1 VTVQHPQAVPCVPPD
16 PKTSIDAVFA
26 GGGEM
31 GALMRSIDWAASPLG
46 PVALWSQA
54 LRTTVGLLLRSR
66 FPMLLWWGPRFVQ
79 FYNDAYIPIPGTKHP
94 KALGQPASEC
104 WGEIW
109 HIIGPMIQAPYSGHA
124 ATWSDDLFLLINRK
138 GFLEETHFKV
148 AYSPVPDGA
157 VSRTGVGGVLATVA
171 ETTEQVYG
179 ERQLKTLRELGAR
192 ADAKTPEEACET
204 AAATFDENA
213 FDVPFALFYLLEPD
227 GKRARLASSCGFEV
241 QDGPSNP
248 GAIDL
253 DAPAEEQAWPLSRIV
268 NTRAVEVVTDAGARL
283 GSLPTGEWSQSPR
296 YAIGLPLFSPAH
308 DRPYGVLLAGCN
320 PHRDLDDGYR
330 TFFELAAAQVVTA
343 IRNAKAYEEQRSR
356 AEKLAE
362 IDRVKTAFFS
372 NVSHE
377 FRTPLTLILGPLD
390 ELLRSPL
397 PPERAREELRVV
409 HRNGLRLLKLVN
421 TLLDFSRME
430 AGRVEAVYEPTDLA
444 LLTADL
450 ASVFRS
456 AIERGGLRFVV
467 DCAPLP
473 EPVHVDREMWE
484 KIVLNLL
491 SNAFKFTFQGE
502 IAVGVRA
509 VGPDVELSVR
519 DTGVGISE
527 EDVPHIFERFHR
539 AKGSRAR
546 THEGTG
552 IGLALVQELV
562 KLLGGAIH
570 ADSVEG
576 RGTTMTVSIP
586 RGTAHLPGNHLEGR
600 RRLAST
606 ATGARPYIEEALRWL
621 PDDDSDDAGDD
632 DVPLLQNFGPTI
644 GDAGWRPYILCADD
658 NADMRDYVTR
668 LLRAHYEVETVADG
682 ELALRAVRRRMPD
695 LLISDVMMPG
705 IDGFQLLRALRE
717 DPATKALPI
726 LLLSARAGE
735 QSHVE
740 GLRAGADDYL
750 VKPFSSREMLARVGA
765 HLEIARV
772 RKELVRKEYA
782 ARTAIEAGEEERR
795 RISRELHDEIGQEL
809 TALVLGLRSA
819 RDASAADVWLDLRLE
834 HLQGVA
840 EEIGKN
846 MHRIAVELR
855 PPALDAVGLQAAVS
869 NYADVWGKR
878 HGIQVDFEG
887 VGLGSGRLP
896 PYIEATIYRIVQE
909 ALTNVSKHAGATTV
923 NVVLQRDA
931 GQIVTIVEDN
941 GRGFDTAAAPRT
953 HGSTAPLG
961 ILGMRERAALVGG
974 SLTIESQPSG
984 TTVFVRIPFP
994 TADGRT
1000 DA

>member
-1 VTVQHPQAVPCVPPD
+1 MRHPLAAPLVPPG
-16 PKTSIDAVFA
+16 PETSIDAVFA

-31 GALMRSIDWAASPLG
+31 GALMRSIDWATSPLG
-46 PVALWSQA
+46 PVSLWSQA

-109 HIIGPMIQAPYSGHA
+109 HIIGPMIEAPYSGQP

-148 AYSPVPDGA
+148 AYSPVPDGT
-157 VSRTGVGGVLATVA
+157 VSPTGVGGVLATVA

-192 ADAKTPEEACET
+192 GADAKTPEQACET

-213 FDVPFALFYLLEPD
+213 VDVPFALFYLLEPD
-227 GKRARLASSCGFEV
+227 GARARLVSSCGFRV
-241 QDGPSNP
+241 ADGPANP
-248 GAIDL
+248 AAIDL
-253 DAPAEEQAWPLSRIV
+253 AVPSEECAWPVSRIV
-268 NTRAVEVVTDAGARL
+268 HTRAIEVITGAGARV
-283 GSLPTGEWSQSPR
+283 GSLPTGEWSESPR
-296 YAIGLPLFSPAH
+296 YTIGLPLFSPDH
-308 DRPYGVLLAGCN
+308 ERPYGVLLAGCN
-320 PHRDLDDGYR
+320 PYRDLDDGFR
-330 TFFELAAAQVVTA
+330 TFFELAAAQVITA
-343 IRNAKAYEEQRSR
+343 IRNAHAYEEQRMR

-362 IDRVKTAFFS
+362 IDRAKTAFFS

-377 FRTPLTLILGPLD
+377 FRTPLSLILGPLD

-473 EPVHVDREMWE
+473 EPVSVDREMWE

-502 IAVGVRA
+502 ITVSVRTA
-509 VGPDVELSVR
+509 GTNVELFVR
-519 DTGVGISE
+519 DTGVGIPE
-527 EDVPHIFERFHR
+527 EDLPHIFERFHR
-539 AKGSRAR
+539 VKGSRAR

-570 ADSVEG
+570 AESVEG
-576 RGTTMTVSIP
+576 RGTTMTVSLP
-586 RGTAHLPGNHLEGR
+586 RGTAHLPASHGESR

-621 PDDDSDDAGDD
+621 PDDHTDDAGDD
-632 DVPLLQNFGPTI
+632 DVPLLQNFGPTVT
-644 GDAGWRPYILCADD
+644 DAGYRPYILCADD
-658 NADMRDYVTR
+658 NADVRDYVTR
-668 LLRAHYEVETVADG
+668 LLRAHYEVDTVADG
-682 ELALRAVRRRMPD
+682 ESALRAVRRRMPD

-705 IDGFQLLRALRE
+705 LDGFQLLHALRE

-726 LLLSARAGE
+726 LLLSARASE
-735 QSHVE
+735 QAHVE

-772 RKELVRKEYA
+772 RQALVRKEHA

-809 TALVLGLRSA
+809 TALVLGLKSVRG
-819 RDASAADVWLDLRLE
+819 ASADDDTIDRRLE
-834 HLQGVA
+834 RLQGVA
-840 EEIGKN
+840 EDIGKN

-855 PPALDAVGLQAAVS
+855 PPALDAVGLQAALS
-869 NYADVWGKR
+869 NYLDVWAKR
-878 HGIQVDFEG
+878 HGIQADFEG
-887 VGLGSGRLP
+887 AGVGADRLP
-896 PYIEATIYRIVQE
+896 SYIEATIYRIVQE
-909 ALTNVSKHAGATTV
+909 ALTNVSKHAAATTV
-923 NVVLQRDA
+923 NVVLQRDE
-931 GQIVTIVEDN
+931 GVIVTIVEDD
-941 GRGFDTAAAPRT
+941 GRGFDTTAVPRR
-953 HGSTAPLG
+953 HDSTAPLG

-974 SLTIESQPSG
+974 SLTIESQPGG

-994 TADGRT
+994 PDGRT
-1000 DA
+1000 DD